1 MAIEIEAVIFDYG
14 GVFTPSP
21 FSAAH
26 TYAEAQGVAPE
37 RVLATV
43 FGDYQRD
50 TDHPWHQLERGELD
64 LTTAL
69 EKIGVEAKREGI
81 KFDAADLFG
90 GMSDDGIDRT
100 VVVDHVRGLREM
112 GLRTAILTN
121 NVAEF
126 SSVWRERLPVD
137 ELFDL
142 VVDSSEEKIRK
153 PNPEIYLR
161 TLTRLGVSTPGAA
174 IFLDDFAPNVDAA
187 RELGLH
193 GILVDPDPRSA
204 LAALNDLLD

>member
-37 RVLATV
+37 RVLAIV

-81 KFDAADLFG
+81 EFDAADLFG

-204 LAALNDLLD
+204 LAALNELLD